1 MKPFRASGRTSSLPP
16 SRRNGGRKGR
26 QAFFQEEGPNAGA
39 MWHETSTKC
48 RSKDG
53 YTRKVKSQ
61 DTWNP
66 MAQNSITALDN
77 MLSLSIMSVLTMK
90 QKDKEQSQKHLNNLK
105 DRFMSI
111 CTQLKVPS
119 QKHGAILQGS
129 HLHQVEAKRATLG
142 KQCLEVIEEQVSTVV
157 RALEQ
162 LEGKIEVLKEE
173 NRRLKNKLEE
183 QENSCQEFLQLAE
196 QGILHLP
203 TLPLRNGQ
211 ECPLQEQMV
220 GMVTGPGVAGHL
232 VQTLKSSLELEGM
245 HAFLEKSHQQADG
258 LLWNTGQPNHHC
270 PFPR

>member
-1 MKPFRASGRTSSLPP
+1 MKPFRASRRTSSLPP
-16 SRRNGGRKGR
+16 CRTNGGRKGR
-26 QAFFQEEGPNAGA
+26 QAFCQEEGPNAGGVG
-39 MWHETSTKC
+39 HEASTKS
-48 RSKDG
+48 RSKEG
-53 YTRKVKSQ
+53 YTRKVKGQ

-105 DRFMSI
+105 DRFISI

-119 QKHGAILQGS
+119 QKHDAILQGS

-142 KQCLEVIEEQVSTVV
+142 KQRLEVIE
-157 RALEQ
+157 
-162 LEGKIEVLKEE
+162 
-173 NRRLKNKLEE
+173 
-183 QENSCQEFLQLAE
+183 FLQLTE

-211 ECPLQEQMV
+211 ECPLQEQIV
-220 GMVTGPGVAGHL
+220 GMVTGPDVAGYL

-245 HAFLEKSHQQADG
+245 RAFLEKSHRQADG
-258 LLWNTGQPNHHC
+258 LLWNTGLPNLVK
-270 PFPR
+270 